1 MGIEDDDMDIL
12 RKRIM
17 RQETQYT
24 RLLLEQSKYNP
35 EDDTDP
41 AEDKLPLPESVFII
55 LFQPETP
62 EQHVHTIEFPKGSGN
77 NILLAFEDENEC
89 NAFADMLVRDMGFKD
104 PCPEETEFAP
114 LAQYCNSIGMAVAMV
129 PEGFDLTPPQINSD
143 DEDEDEYVG
152 FKPIVEDKSEKNASN
167 NSMNSSV
174 DDGDA
179 WQ

>member
-1 MGIEDDDMDIL
+1 MFGA
-12 RKRIM
+12 
-17 RQETQYT
+17 QELVTVLCVTIDCISQMQHC
-24 RLLLEQSKYNP
+24 LLLQ
-35 EDDTDP
+35 
-41 AEDKLPLPESVFII
+41 
-55 LFQPETP
+55 
-62 EQHVHTIEFPKGSGN
+62 
-77 NILLAFEDENEC
+77 
-89 NAFADMLVRDMGFKD
+89 
-104 PCPEETEFAP
+104 PEETEFAP